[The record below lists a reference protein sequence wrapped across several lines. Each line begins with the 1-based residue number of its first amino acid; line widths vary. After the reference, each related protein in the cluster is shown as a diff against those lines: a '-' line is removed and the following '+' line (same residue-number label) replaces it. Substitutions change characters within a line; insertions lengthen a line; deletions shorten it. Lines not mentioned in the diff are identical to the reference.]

1 MKFKFSLAPVLKVR
15 EHQEKLQKQKLAE
28 ELKKKQEI
36 NYLKSEVQEKLNSY
50 LEHKNNSGKAENVQ
64 SVQRHGRHV
73 LQVHE
78 LMRQI
83 NTELKEAENSVTR
96 QRKKLEN
103 AHKNRHI
110 LEKVREMEK
119 NVHYGKV
126 MKIEQKNLD
135 EIATQSYSR

>member
-15 EHQEKLQKQKLAE
+15 KHQEKLQKQKLAE

-78 LMRQI
+78 LMRKI
-83 NTELKEAENSVTR
+83 NTDLKEAENSVTR
-96 QRKKLEN
+96 QRKKLEM

-119 NVHYGKV
+119 SVHYDKV
-126 MKIEQKNLD
+126 MKLEQKNLD

>member
-15 EHQEKLQKQKLAE
+15 KHQEKLQKQKLAE

-36 NYLKSEVQEKLNSY
+36 DSLKDEVQEKLNSY
-50 LEHKNNSGKAENVQ
+50 LEHSNGKEVENVQ
-64 SVQRHGRHV
+64 SIQRHGRHV
-73 LQVHE
+73 LQVHQ
-78 LMRQI
+78 LMGKI
-83 NTELKEAENSVTR
+83 STDLIEAENSVTR
-96 QRKKLEN
+96 QRKKLAM

-119 NVHYGKV
+119 SVHYDKV
-126 MKIEQKNLD
+126 MKIEQKHLD